1 MNRHPVL
8 HESEIYRLPRPPMP
22 TMGLGAFVFCPAT
35 LLQGLTLS
43 QWAAQQAIYRLAF
56 EQAQIENTPTI
67 LERDLLAVW
76 N

>member
-1 MNRHPVL
+1 
-8 HESEIYRLPRPPMP
+8 
-22 TMGLGAFVFCPAT
+22 MGLGAFVFCPAT

-43 QWAAQQAIYRLAF
+43 QWAGQQAIYRLAF